1 MLLREVYVLAT
12 AHMWKSVDDLW
23 KSVLSHE
30 GPKSLRYYS
39 GFQACQKVP
48 THGVI
53 LPTQPY
59 SFSFQCQRETKF
71 QGIDLSFFFSVR
83 IVLGHKVQYP
93 EVSWKENTLWKIHH
107 YRSIGPLWAY
117 NMVRK
122 HTVTGILIVWCV
134 LVYLLPWL
142 LVDRKAVE

>member
-1 MLLREVYVLAT
+1 MLAR
-12 AHMWKSVDDLW
+12 AHIWKSVDHLW

-30 GPKSLRYYS
+30 DPKDLSYYS
-39 GFQACQKVP
+39 DFQAWQKVS

-53 LPTQPY
+53 LPTHPY

-83 IVLGHKVQYP
+83 IVLGHKVRYP
-93 EVSWKENTLWKIHH
+93 EVSWKENTLWKSHH
-107 YRSIGPLWAY
+107 YRSIGPLRAY